1 MAVANWWRRLWQ
13 PAGWIL
19 VIAALLLPA
28 LLTAAPA
35 PTPESGP
42 AGPSLRGQ
50 LLIASPE
57 IGDPRFQRSVILMV
71 RHDAN
76 GALGIMINRP
86 FDERTLASLLTA
98 IGKPDDTVEGSIRIF
113 AGGPV
118 ELGAGFILHSRDYR
132 HADSIE
138 IDGRLAMTSN
148 PEVLRDIGHRKGP
161 AKALFAIG
169 YSGWGPGQLESEL
182 ARRDWFTTPAD
193 TNLVFDDDR
202 AQLWEH
208 VMSRRT
214 RDL

>member
-1 MAVANWWRRLWQ
+1 ML
-13 PAGWIL
+13 PTLL
-19 VIAALLLPA
+19 V
-28 LLTAAPA
+28 AAPA
-35 PTPESGP
+35 PSPEGAPS
-42 AGPSLRGQ
+42 GPSLRGQ

-57 IGDPRFQRSVILMV
+57 IGDPRFQHSVILMV

-86 FDERTLASLLTA
+86 VEERTVASLLAA
-98 IGKPDDTVEGSIRIF
+98 IGMPDDSVEGTVRIF

-132 HADSIE
+132 HADTIE
-138 IDGRLAMTSN
+138 IDGRLAMTAN

-161 AKALFAIG
+161 AKALFAVG
-169 YSGWGPGQLESEL
+169 YAGWGPGQLEGEL

-193 TNLVFDDDR
+193 ANLVFDDDR
-202 AQLWEH
+202 AKLWEH
-208 VMSRRT
+208 AMSRRT